1 MAKVY
6 SHSESRAKGSV
17 GMTTYRYVRGRVIQS
32 QKIAPWDPA
41 IDQVGNA
48 TRWNPRTALLGII
61 SLWCSAHAQSLINS
75 FNRTKNGSQ
84 RNYFMK
90 KNYPALNEAFSSL
103 AVAYADSRIAPTL
116 AEIESALGTYATQHP
131 NTIYRIKK
139 SGYDI
144 VFLAGAWDDADDPAA
159 PAGISSME
167 ATLNGSFEMTGVSI
181 VGNNLSQS
189 VKLYLAGALVDG
201 VLIIAAGGESA
212 TFTPSTA
219 PLILGS
225 QQLAAKVG
233 SRVLKTITIEG
244 DPSQS
249 FNLSLSV
256 TPAGGGTVTGAG
268 TYREGTQVEISAT
281 AAQGYNF
288 LRWSDG
294 NTNATRTVTVN
305 ADMSLQAVF
314 GVPGTLV
321 KLSQDSEGVSAQ
333 AATFDGTSGSK
344 VSGSW
349 QGDISGNGQHTIT
362 VSKKS
367 TESFYSTVFS
377 IHSGAVGSVSI
388 VSQQNE
394 GDVATCVINVT
405 NIAALSGM
413 SILSYGIQGEL

>member
-48 TRWNPRTALLGII
+48 TRWNPRTALMGII

-90 KNYPALNEAFSSL
+90 KNYPALAEAFASL

-116 AEIESALGTYATQHP
+116 AEIESALGTYATAHP

-159 PAGISSME
+159 PASVSSME
-167 ATLNGSFEMTGVSI
+167 ATLNGSYEMTSVAI
-181 VGNNLSQS
+181 VGSNLSQS

-201 VLIIAAGGESA
+201 VLSIAAGNESA

-219 PLILGS
+219 PLIMGS

-233 SRVLKTITIEG
+233 SRVLKTITVEG
-244 DPSQS
+244 DPAQS

-321 KLSQDSEGVSAQ
+321 KLNIDPNGESAQ
-333 AATFDGTSGSK
+333 AATLDGVAAVYTG
-344 VSGSW
+344 GMY
-349 QGDISGNGQHTIT
+349 QGELSGNGQHTIT
-362 VSKKS
+362 VTKKPGE
-367 TESFYSTVFS
+367 TFYATVFNVAS
-377 IHSGAVGSVSI
+377 AATGKLTIE
-388 VSQQNE
+388 SQSKD
-394 GDVATCVINVT
+394 GDVATCVVNIP
-405 NIAALSGM
+405 NIAEVADCT
-413 SILSYGIQGEL
+413 ILTYGINEEL